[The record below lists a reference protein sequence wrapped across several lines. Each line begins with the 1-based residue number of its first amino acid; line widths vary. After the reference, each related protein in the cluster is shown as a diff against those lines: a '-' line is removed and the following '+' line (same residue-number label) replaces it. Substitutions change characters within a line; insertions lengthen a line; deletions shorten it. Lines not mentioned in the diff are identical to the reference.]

1 MRQFDIL
8 IIGAG
13 AAGLTL
19 ALDLADKYSVAVLSK
34 TRLQEGSSY
43 YAQGGVAAVSAG
55 SAIDSYESHISDTLN
70 AGRGLCE
77 PKVVE
82 FVVKNARDAID
93 WLIDIGV
100 EFTKEVDGSGEYHLT
115 KEGGHSHRRIWH
127 TADATGKM
135 LKNTLDQA
143 VKKHKNITV
152 FEYAVAIDLIA
163 DPNNKN
169 GCVGAYVFNADTNQV
184 VRFIAKKTVLA
195 TGGASRAYLYST
207 NPAVSSGDGIAMA
220 YRAGCRVKNLE
231 FNQFH
236 PTCLF
241 HKDENS
247 FLISEVLRGEG
258 ALLRLPNGRRFM
270 PDYDPLAELAPRDT
284 VARAIDDQM
293 KRHGLECVYLDIT
306 HKSKEFIQQAFPT
319 IYQKCLSL
327 NIDITQQWIP
337 VVPAAH
343 YTCGGVMTDL
353 NAQTDLDNLYAI
365 GEVACTG
372 LHGANRMASN
382 SLLECLVFA
391 HAAAKHI
398 DLNINEIG
406 FADPVPAEWDE
417 SQVIASD
424 QEVLVMHSW
433 EELRRTMWDY
443 VGIVRSDQ
451 RLVYAEKRINLLK
464 KEVQEY
470 YSQFQVT
477 RDLIELRNLVQVAE
491 LIIQAAQARKENIGL
506 HFNTDYVS
514 RKK

>member
-1 MRQFDIL
+1 MKQFDIL

-19 ALDLADKYSVAVLSK
+19 ALDLADKYTVAVLSK
-34 TRLQEGSSY
+34 SQFQEGSSY
-43 YAQGGVAAVSAG
+43 YAQGGVAAVAAG
-55 SAIDSYESHISDTLN
+55 SAVDSYESHIADTLK
-70 AGRGLCE
+70 AGRGLCD

-82 FVVKNARDAID
+82 FVVKNAREAID
-93 WLIDIGV
+93 WLINIGV
-100 EFTKEVDGSGEYHLT
+100 EFTKEINGSGEYHLT
-115 KEGGHSHRRIWH
+115 KEGGHSHRRVWH
-127 TADATGKM
+127 AADATGKM
-135 LKNTLDQA
+135 LKERLDQA
-143 VKKHKNITV
+143 VQQHANITV
-152 FEYAVAIDLIA
+152 FEHAVAIDLIT
-163 DPNNKN
+163 DHLSDNNN
-169 GCVGAYVFNADTNQV
+169 CLGAYVFNADSNQV
-184 VRFIAKKTVLA
+184 ARFIAKKTVLA

-207 NPAVSSGDGIAMA
+207 NPVVSSGDGIAMA

-236 PTCLF
+236 PTCLY

-258 ALLRLPNGRRFM
+258 GLLKLPNGRRFM
-270 PDYDPLAELAPRDT
+270 PEYDELAELAPRDT

-306 HKSKEFIQQAFPT
+306 HKPKEFIQQAFPT

-327 NIDITQQWIP
+327 NIDITKQWIP

-343 YTCGGVMTDL
+343 YTCGGVV
-353 NAQTDLDNLYAI
+353 TDLDAKTDLENLYAI

-398 DLNINEIG
+398 DVNIMDNAE
-406 FADPVPAEWDE
+406 FSTPVPAEWDA

-443 VGIVRSDQ
+443 VGIVRSNQ
-451 RLVYAEKRINLLK
+451 RLQYAQRRIELLK

-470 YSQFQVT
+470 YSRFYVT

-491 LIIQAAQARKENIGL
+491 LIIQAAKLRKENIGL
-506 HFNTDYVS
+506 HFNVDHV
-514 RKK
+514 